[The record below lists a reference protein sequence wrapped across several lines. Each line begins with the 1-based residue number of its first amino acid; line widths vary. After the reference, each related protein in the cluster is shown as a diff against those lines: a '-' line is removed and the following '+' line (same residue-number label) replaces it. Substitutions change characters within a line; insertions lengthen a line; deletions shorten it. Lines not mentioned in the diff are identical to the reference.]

1 LSSLSFIEEF
11 HRVLTNFI
19 VEIPV
24 LP

>member
-11 HRVLTNFI
+11 HRVFTNFI